1 MSFRVFT
8 LLDLDDYAS
17 ERARALSDDDMIMLK
32 TLRFYHDQM
41 SMQDPV
47 PAGKWYWSDI
57 EQTSYESILYYKIQM
72 YVCVCLSVCL
82 SLSAIGSHTMRT
94 LLMKLLQTTQW
105 V

>member
-1 MSFRVFT
+1 MFIIIDTIYIYIYIYTYIYIYVYIYLIVKEMSFCVFT

-47 PAGKWYWSDI
+47 PAGK
-57 EQTSYESILYYKIQM
+57 
-72 YVCVCLSVCL
+72 
-82 SLSAIGSHTMRT
+82 
-94 LLMKLLQTTQW
+94 
-105 V
+105 